1 MVKNKMWKHKNFIN
15 LQLYAGD
22 IISTTLNFDAH
33 VLKVVL
39 TGTEWVSSGQSLAV
53 TSYPNNDFVVTLS
66 DGYIINTVTTST
78 AGITI
83 SNITNN
89 TFHMDSPGELY
100 EATITITSKEVKVK
114 TSDRLKSIKTHI
126 QEAYTALGNKSAALP
141 ANKNINNLKSTIESI
156 TVGVDTSDA
165 TAVSSDILSR
175 FTGYVKGEKVIGS
188 IAVYDG
194 TVEDVVVVYTD
205 CLTFTGETSD
215 FTLKATNKE
224 WDGTVEYSTDHET
237 WTTWDGSEIS
247 SSGRKLYLR
256 GSGNTKFYTSKGAR
270 FVLSA
275 RAACSGNI
283 QTLLEYSNPPTSIPA
298 DRCYTNMFNGC
309 TNLTA
314 APELPATTLA
324 NNCYH
329 YMFMGCT
336 SLTSASELPATT
348 LANYCY
354 QDMFSGCTSLTTA
367 PELPATILAT
377 YCYNGMFMGC
387 TSLTTA
393 PELPATTLASNCYY
407 YMFYNCSN
415 LTQAPALPATTLA
428 SSCYYGMFRDCTNLT
443 TAPAL
448 PATTLATYCY
458 SGMFRGCT
466 SLKISATQS
475 SEYPTAWRIP
485 SSGTISSGPSYW
497 NKDML
502 RNTGGTFTSDPS
514 INTTYYGAW

>member
-89 TFHMDSPGELY
+89 TFHMDTPGEIS

-165 TAVSSDILSR
+165 TAVSSDILSG

-205 CLTFTGETSD
+205 CLTFTGESSD
-215 FTLKATNKE
+215 FTLSVGSNGAKE
-224 WDGTVEYSTDHET
+224 WDGILYYSTDHNT
-237 WTTWDGSEIS
+237 WNVWDGTAIS
-247 SSGRKLYLR
+247 SANKKLYLK
-256 GSGNTKFYTSKGAR
+256 GKGNTKFYTSKGAR
-270 FVLSA
+270 LSLSA
-275 RAACSGNI
+275 KASCSGNI
-283 QTLLEYSNPPTSIPA
+283 QTLLDWESPPTSISTGS
-298 DRCYTNMFNGC
+298 CYEAMFWNC
-309 TNLTA
+309 TN
-314 APELPATTLA
+314 
-324 NNCYH
+324 
-329 YMFMGCT
+329 
-336 SLTSASELPATT
+336 
-348 LANYCY
+348 
-354 QDMFSGCTSLTTA
+354 
-367 PELPATILAT
+367 
-377 YCYNGMFMGC
+377 
-387 TSLTTA
+387 LTTA
-393 PELPATTLASNCYY
+393 PELPATTLAQNCYY
-407 YMFYNCSN
+407 SLFS
-415 LTQAPALPATTLA
+415 
-428 SSCYYGMFRDCTNLT
+428 GCTNLT
-443 TAPAL
+443 TAPEL
-448 PATTLATYCY
+448 PATTLANYCY
-458 SGMFRGCT
+458 RNMFVRCSNLTTAPELPATTLAEGCYYSMFSSCT
-466 SLKISATQS
+466 NLTAAPALPATKLADDCYNSMFNNCTKLKLSTTQTT
-475 SEYPTAWRIP
+475 EYKTAWRIP
-485 SSGTISSGPSYW
+485 SSGTISNTSTMWSR
-497 NKDML
+497 NML
-502 RNTGGTFTSDPS
+502 KNTGGTFTGNPR

>member
-33 VLKVVL
+33 VSKVVL

-89 TFHMDSPGELY
+89 TFHMDSPGEIY

-165 TAVSSDILSR
+165 TAVSSDILSG

-215 FTLKATNKE
+215 FTLSVGSGGAKE

-237 WTTWDGSEIS
+237 WTAWDGSEIS
-247 SSGRKLYLR
+247 SSGRRLYLR
-256 GSGNTKFYTSKGAR
+256 GSGNTKFYTSKGAK
-270 FVLSA
+270 FVLST
-275 RAACSGNI
+275 RVACSGNI
-283 QTLLEYSNPPTSIPA
+283 QTLLEYSDPPTSIPA
-298 DRCYTNMFNGC
+298 DYCYTNMFCGC
-309 TNLTA
+309 TNLTE

-324 NNCYH
+324 SNCYW
-329 YMFMGCT
+329 YMF
-336 SLTSASELPATT
+336 
-348 LANYCY
+348 N
-354 QDMFSGCTSLTTA
+354 
-367 PELPATILAT
+367 
-377 YCYNGMFMGC
+377 GC

-393 PELPATTLASNCYY
+393 PELPATTLASNCYNS
-407 YMFYNCSN
+407 MFGDCIN
-415 LTQAPALPATTLA
+415 LTKAPALPATTLA
-428 SSCYYGMFRDCTNLT
+428 PQCYVYMFYRCK
-443 TAPAL
+443 
-448 PATTLATYCY
+448 
-458 SGMFRGCT
+458 
-466 SLKISATQS
+466 SLKISSTQS
-475 SEYPTAWRIP
+475 SEYTTAWRIP
-485 SSGTISSGPSYW
+485 SLGSISSSPSNWSVY
-497 NKDML
+497 ML
-502 RNTGGTFTSDPS
+502 SGTGGTFTSDPS